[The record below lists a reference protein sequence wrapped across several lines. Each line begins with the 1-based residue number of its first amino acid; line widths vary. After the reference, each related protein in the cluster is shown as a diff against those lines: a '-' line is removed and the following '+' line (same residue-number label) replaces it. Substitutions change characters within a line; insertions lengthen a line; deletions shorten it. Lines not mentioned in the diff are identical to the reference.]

1 MNKIEELIATVQN
14 KVNDKRYYYSQDR
27 ENIYATDCS
36 WLIITS
42 LQDVGIPTN
51 GATYTG
57 NMCKE
62 LVATGKF
69 TLLTFNATKL
79 QRGDILLKH
88 ISDNNGHTVLYI
100 GNNEIL
106 EACNKKYGLRRCN
119 YYANGY
125 QYILR
130 MKEATPKVNLPLLK
144 NGSKGIEVCFL
155 QLFLNKYQ
163 GNKLIIDGE
172 FGYRTTEAV
181 KNFQIKYTDTD
192 GKPLE
197 IDGIVGEKTWGKI
210 YIIMVNA

>member
-1 MNKIEELIATVQN
+1 MEKIEKLIATVQN
-14 KVNDKRYYYSQDR
+14 KVNDKRYYYSQNR
-27 ENIYATDCS
+27 ENKFATDCS
-36 WLIITS
+36 WLLITS
-42 LQDVGIPTN
+42 LQEIGIPTN

-62 LVATGKF
+62 LVATGYF
-69 TLLTFNATKL
+69 NLITFNSTKL
-79 QRGDILLKH
+79 QRGDILVKH
-88 ISDNNGHTVLYI
+88 ISGNNGHTVLYI

-106 EACNKKYGLRRCN
+106 EACNKKYCLRRCN

-130 MKEATPKVNLPLLK
+130 MKEAIPTVNLPLLK

-163 GNKLIIDGE
+163 GNKLIVDGE
-172 FGYRTTEAV
+172 YGSRTTEAV
-181 KNFQIKYTDTD
+181 KNFQMKYTDID

-197 IDGIVGEKTWGKI
+197 IDGIVGEKTWTKI
-210 YIIMVNA
+210 YFIMVNA